1 MDFEVAVWNLDEFD
15 CCSNCGNFF
24 SFFESTRSDG
34 QRSDTTDGERREERR
49 GRHERRGSVY
59 ARLLTWLGS
68 DSVLMTRITRFKR
81 WRSIDRT
88 NMLRMLKS
96 FSCQR
101 NQRCGKKGGRETTRW
116 RHRWETCARLLK
128 LNFRLEA
135 RCPFAHSFIQ
145 KHYKRVK
152 RRTEIKGTKFPA
164 QSNTPRGGESNQI
177 KPAPMLDMEAGRI
190 HSRWWCVLD
199 TSSTVPP
206 FSMFVLPQK
215 SRLDTWL
222 LIPRDN
228 DVIT

>member
-15 CCSNCGNFF
+15 CCSNCGSF
-24 SFFESTRSDG
+24 SFLFESTRSDD
-34 QRSDTTDGERREERR
+34 QRCDTIDGERGEERR

-128 LNFRLEA
+128 LNFLLGA

-190 HSRWWCVLD
+190 HPRWRCVTSYSIRRRRNPTIFHVCFAAKITIRRLAPDPSR
-199 TSSTVPP
+199 
-206 FSMFVLPQK
+206 
-215 SRLDTWL
+215 
-222 LIPRDN
+222 
-228 DVIT
+228 